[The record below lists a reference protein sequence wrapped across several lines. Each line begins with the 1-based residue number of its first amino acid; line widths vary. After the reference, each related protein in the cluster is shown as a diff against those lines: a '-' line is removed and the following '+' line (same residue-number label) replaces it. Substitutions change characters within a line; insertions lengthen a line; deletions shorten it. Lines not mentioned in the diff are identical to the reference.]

1 MMYSS
6 RLKKIIKML
15 IENDNYIKIEDIA
28 KVLDISKRTVF
39 REIKDL
45 QEILNTY
52 ELELVSKTGYGYRI
66 DGNDTSKSIF
76 LNVLHQQSDMKDRE
90 ERQNLL
96 TFELLHAKEVEKL
109 SYYAQMFQVS
119 EATISKDFDQIEQKL
134 QKYHIKLLRKTGK
147 VITVEG
153 NEINKRKAI
162 SEIIRMDM
170 NNQQTINDEMYS
182 FLQNP
187 SETSILNMLD
197 QTILGKILYIFQTY
211 YKELHLDRYAQN
223 SYRSLIVHL
232 VIMIVRIQNHE
243 QITHS
248 EDIYKIIKNDM
259 SFIQAKQICL
269 YLEEAFQI
277 TIPSIE
283 ISFLAL
289 HMKGAKI
296 NRIENTKLDH
306 MEKEKLMMVI
316 EHMIAQYNEDIQ
328 FWLKQDEEFIQG
340 LFVHLQPTII
350 RLQHQLPIYNP
361 LSKQIQEEYTALF
374 EATKHA
380 SKVLEQVVNCRMNDD
395 EIAFLTMHVGAS
407 LERKKRNSEII
418 TQCNVGIVCASGIG
432 ASALLSARIKKV
444 FGSRLCIQTLTM
456 QDLMQKDK
464 IDCDFLIS
472 TIPLHIEHIEIV
484 QVHPLLSTKDIQNIQ
499 TVLNTVCIKN
509 KPSTDNEIKT
519 FQKQLTSLQEG
530 IQMVFSLLN
539 QIHITKIQA
548 SNSIEAIEEII
559 KSIQLPQEQQQYAI
573 KALITRES
581 LGSLIMKDEQFIMY
595 HALVPNLT
603 LAHICI
609 SYPKHNMFTY
619 ANEIRFIIT
628 LLLPRHA
635 TNIQK
640 TLFSNIS
647 KAIIEKPWFHEA
659 LLVRD
664 ERTIKNQIVNICKEY
679 IHGILKEI

>member
-1 MMYSS
+1 MVCSS
-6 RLKKIIKML
+6 RLKKIIKIL
-15 IENDNYIKIEDIA
+15 LESESYIRIEDIA
-28 KVLDISKRTVF
+28 QLLNISKRTVF
-39 REIKDL
+39 RELKGL
-45 QEILNTY
+45 QVLLNTY

-66 DGNDTSKSIF
+66 DGNDTSKTIF
-76 LNVLHQQSDMKDRE
+76 LNVLYQQNDMKDRE

-96 TFELLHAKEVEKL
+96 TFELLYAKEIEKM

-119 EATISKDFDQIEQKL
+119 EATISKDFDQIEQNL
-134 QKYHIKLLRKTGK
+134 QKYQIKLSRKTGK
-147 VITVEG
+147 MITVEG
-153 NEINKRKAI
+153 DEINKRKAI
-162 SEIIRMDM
+162 TEIIRMDM
-170 NNQQTINDEMYS
+170 NKQQVINDS

-187 SETSILNMLD
+187 RETSILKMLD
-197 QTILGKILYIFQTY
+197 QEILGKIVYIFQTY

-232 VIMIVRIQNHE
+232 VIMIIRIQNHE
-243 QITHS
+243 QLTHN
-248 EDIYKIIKNDM
+248 EDVYKIIKNDVC
-259 SFIQAKQICL
+259 FIQAKQICL
-269 YLEEAFQI
+269 YLEEAFQM
-277 TIPSIE
+277 TIPTIE
-283 ISFLAL
+283 IAFLAL

-296 NRIENTKLDH
+296 NRIENTKLNRI
-306 MEKEKLMMVI
+306 EKEKLMLII
-316 EHMIAQYNEDIQ
+316 EHMVAQYDNDIQ

-361 LSKQIQEEYTALF
+361 LAMQIKEEYASLF
-374 EATKHA
+374 EKTKRA
-380 SKVLEQVVNCRMNDD
+380 SKVLEQEVNCRMNDD

-407 LERKKRNSEII
+407 LERKKRNSEID
-418 TQCNVGIVCASGIG
+418 TQSKVGIVCASGIG

-444 FGSRLCIQTLTM
+444 FGSRLSIQTLTM

-464 IDCDFLIS
+464 IDFDFLIS
-472 TIPLHIEHIEIV
+472 TIPLLIEDIEIV

-499 TVLNTVCIKN
+499 AILKTARVKK
-509 KPSTDNEIKT
+509 KPCTDNEIKIFHT
-519 FQKQLTSLQEG
+519 QLISLQDG

-539 QIHITKIQA
+539 QIHITEIQA
-548 SNSIEAIEEII
+548 SNSLEAIEEII
-559 KSIQLPQEQQQYAI
+559 KSIQLPKEEQQFAI
-573 KALITRES
+573 KALIKRES
-581 LGSLIMKDEQFIMY
+581 LGSLIMQDNQFIMY

-603 LAHICI
+603 LPYICI
-609 SYPKHNMFTY
+609 SYPKDNKFTY
-619 ANEIRFIIT
+619 ANGIRFIIT
-628 LLLPRHA
+628 LLLPKQA

-664 ERTIKNQIVNICKEY
+664 ERTIKNEIVNICKEY